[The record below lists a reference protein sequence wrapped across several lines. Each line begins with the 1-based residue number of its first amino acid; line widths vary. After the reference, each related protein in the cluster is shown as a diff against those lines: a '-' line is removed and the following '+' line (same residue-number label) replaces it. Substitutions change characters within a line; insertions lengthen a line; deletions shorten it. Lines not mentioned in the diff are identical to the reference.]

1 VSTVRAEQAR
11 REVRAV
17 GRSAALALT
26 FLTVLPLRLTRPAG
40 DLGAA
45 APWFPA
51 VGALLGAA
59 AGGLLAATEPLLG
72 TQVAAT
78 LAVVALVAATGALHL
93 DGLADCADA
102 LGARGGERERRL
114 AIMRD
119 PHTGVF
125 GTLALLGYLL
135 TLIGALTALG
145 AAAALPALVVA
156 VAAGRWAG
164 LLHAATAPA
173 ARPDG
178 LGAAFAVTA
187 VALAAGAVLPVAL
200 ALLLEP
206 PLHGLAALGA
216 AVAAGL
222 GTSLGARRLVGGRT
236 GDTLGAAVAL
246 GELAAC
252 VALLA
257 CANG

>member
-1 VSTVRAEQAR
+1 VSTVRAERHEAR
-11 REVRAV
+11 SPA
-17 GRSAALALT
+17 RSAALALT
-26 FLTVLPLRLTRPAG
+26 FLTVIPLRLNGPPG

-59 AGGLLAATEPLLG
+59 AGGLLVATEPLLG

-78 LAVVALVAATGALHL
+78 LAVVALVAATGALHV

-102 LGARGGERERRL
+102 IGARGGGRDRRL

-125 GTLALLGYLL
+125 GTLALLAYLL
-135 TLIGALTALG
+135 ILIGALTALG
-145 AAAALPALVVA
+145 HADALKALVIA
-156 VAAGRWAG
+156 AAAGRWSV
-164 LLHAATAPA
+164 LLHAATASA

-178 LGAAFAVTA
+178 LGAEFAVTPTA
-187 VALAAGAVLPVAL
+187 VVAGAVVPVVL
-200 ALLLEP
+200 ALTLQP
-206 PLHGLAALGA
+206 PLHGVAALAA

-222 GTSLGARRLVGGRT
+222 LVSLGARRLVGGRT

-252 VALLA
+252 LALLA
-257 CANG
+257 CAGR